1 MEKNLQRF
9 ALWAAG
15 DLTGNRMRSLYAE
28 WLLARRLGVLN
39 SDSTRVEWDMADIRF
54 GDILIEVKTS
64 GVLQQWSESPTAPR
78 FSIAPQKIVWD
89 SAKNVT
95 KKLPK
100 PARTSHLYVFCLHR
114 SEELT
119 NSSVLAE
126 RNWQFWVV
134 PTSELDAKCANQK
147 SIGLSGLDTLAE
159 RLDLD
164 QAVSAIIKFRHQG

>member
-15 DLTGNRMRSLYAE
+15 DLTGNRMRGLYAE
-28 WLLARRLGVLN
+28 WLLAERLGLLN
-39 SDSTRVEWDMADIRF
+39 SDSTRVEWDRADIRF
-54 GDILIEVKTS
+54 GNTLIEVKTS
-64 GVLQQWSESPTAPR
+64 GIMQQWSVSPTAPR
-78 FSIAPQKIVWD
+78 FSIAPQNVVWD
-89 SAKNVT
+89 AASNVT
-95 KKLPK
+95 KKLSK

-126 RNWQFWVV
+126 TNWQFWVV
-134 PTSELDAKCANQK
+134 PTRVLDAECANQK

-164 QAVSAIIKFRHQG
+164 QAVSAITKFRHQV